1 MTERSPA
8 EPQPAEPQPV
18 DVAAALRKG
27 WGPNSSADDQWSPD
41 NPAKGQCESSSFVAW
56 EYLGGSLVLG
66 QVFIANEFSEHHYWN
81 RLESGDIDFTAE
93 QFDDRHE
100 IREKV
105 VLSTEEIEAQ
115 RHKMR
120 PEIKNRIDALRTAV
134 ATHLG

>member
-1 MTERSPA
+1 MPNRRTVRPEATE
-8 EPQPAEPQPV
+8 
-18 DVAAALRKG
+18 VAAALRKA
-27 WGPNSSADDQWSPD
+27 WGPDSSADDQWSPA

-66 QVFIANEFSEHHYWN
+66 QVFIDNEFSEHHYWN
-81 RLESGDIDFTAE
+81 RLEDRDIDFTAE

-105 VLSTEEIEAQ
+105 VLSSEQINTQ

-120 PEIKNRIDALRTAV
+120 PEIKARVDALRAAV
-134 ATHLG
+134 STHLG